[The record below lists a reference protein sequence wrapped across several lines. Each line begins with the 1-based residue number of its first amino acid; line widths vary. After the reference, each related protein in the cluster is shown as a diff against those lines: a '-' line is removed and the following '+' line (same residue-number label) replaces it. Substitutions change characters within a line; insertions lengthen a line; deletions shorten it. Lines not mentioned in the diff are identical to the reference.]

1 MASMAWPG
9 EAWCV
14 MCVCVVGG
22 GHGRPPSSAINLE
35 ENELPGLLEA
45 LLVAPG

>member
-1 MASMAWPG
+1 MACMAWPG

-14 MCVCVVGG
+14 MCVRVSG
-22 GHGRPPSSAINLE
+22 GHGRPPSPAINLE

>member
-1 MASMAWPG
+1 MACMAWPG

-14 MCVCVVGG
+14 MCVCVGG
-22 GHGRPPSSAINLE
+22 VLGKPPSPAVNLE
-35 ENELPGLLEA
+35 ENELPGLLEV